1 MYTNISIN
9 KRMLSLY
16 NVHTI
21 PHIDFPFFPHIFQ
34 PLTNE
39 HVKAINSKLERNDQV
54 PLYSIDGEY
63 TIVQLVCNGG
73 YYAARQ
79 VICRCLCCSGVQG
92 GDAEGGGER
101 QGGRREGGPQPQ
113 VGVIGIGL
121 SSDY

>member
-1 MYTNISIN
+1 M
-9 KRMLSLY
+9 
-16 NVHTI
+16 
-21 PHIDFPFFPHIFQ
+21 
-34 PLTNE
+34 
-39 HVKAINSKLERNDQV
+39 ERNDQV

-63 TIVQLVCNGG
+63 TIVQLVSNGG
-73 YYAARQ
+73 YYAALQ